1 LEAYGLLKEIF
12 AWWTARMLECLP
24 ENLRQLDIASDAALI
39 VAVTDAASPSSV
51 TLSQTRRGRE
61 EPVGRLVLDEHSPS
75 AIAALALPT
84 RHHSVRLRLPE
95 SYLLERSLLLPLAA
109 DRDLAGVLSHE
120 IDRITPF
127 RADEI
132 FWQFAVEQRDRAKG
146 QMKIR
151 LSLVPKAP
159 WDSLLTAFSA
169 AGVPVTT
176 IELPQLG
183 RRIDVD
189 RNLSRREQ
197 WARHRQLGLAGLFVG
212 MAVIAILLPFVTQAL
227 ALHTVD
233 QQIASLRPDVA
244 KAEALRQQITNGTT
258 GIDAIAAEEA
268 RTGDVLAVLAA
279 VTDALPDDT
288 YLTSLSLRQGHLSL
302 SGQSTAAAQL
312 IGTLSA
318 KHLLRNAAFDAPI
331 TRSDQSKLDLFSI
344 RADLVGSGS
353 RP

>member
-24 ENLRQLDIASDAALI
+24 ERLRQFDIASDAALI
-39 VAVTDAASPSSV
+39 VAVTDAGTPMTV
-51 TLSQTRRGRE
+51 TLSQIRRGRE
-61 EPVGRLVLDEHSPS
+61 EPTGRFVLDDQGQS
-75 AIAALALPT
+75 AIAALVQRA
-84 RHHSVRLRLPE
+84 RHRSVRVRLPE
-95 SYLLERSLLLPLAA
+95 SYLLERSLLLPLVA
-109 DRDLAGVLSHE
+109 DRDLAAVLSHE

-132 FWQFAVEQRDRAKG
+132 FWQFAVAQRDRAKG
-146 QMKIR
+146 QMTIR

-159 WDSLLTAFSA
+159 WATLLTALA
-169 AGVPVTT
+169 ASGVPATT
-176 IELPQLG
+176 IELPQSG

-197 WARHRQLGLAGLFVG
+197 WARHRQWGVAGLFGV
-212 MAVIAILLPFVTQAL
+212 MAVLAIIVPFVTQAL
-227 ALHTVD
+227 ALHAVS

-244 KAEALRQQITNGTT
+244 KADTLRRQITNGTT

-312 IGTLSA
+312 IGTLSGQ
-318 KHLLRNAAFDAPI
+318 HLLRNAAFDAPI
-331 TRSDQSKLDLFSI
+331 TRSDQAKLDLFSI

>member
-1 LEAYGLLKEIF
+1 MEADGLLKEIF
-12 AWWTARMLECLP
+12 AWWSARMLECLP
-24 ENLRQLDIASDAALI
+24 ESLRHFDIASDAALI
-39 VAVTDAASPSSV
+39 VAVTDAGAPLAV
-51 TLSQTRRGRE
+51 RVSQLRQRRE
-61 EPVGRLVLDEHSPS
+61 EPARDFVLDEHGQL
-75 AIAALALPT
+75 ALAALSQRT
-84 RHHSVRLRLPE
+84 RHRGVRLRLPD
-95 SYLLERSLLLPLAA
+95 SCLLERSLVLPLVA
-109 DRDLAGVLSHE
+109 DRDLAGVLHHE

-146 QMKIR
+146 RMTIR

-159 WDSLLTAFSA
+159 WQAHLMALVA
-169 AGVPVTT
+169 AGVPATT
-176 IELPQLG
+176 IELPQSG

-189 RNLSRREQ
+189 RHMSRRER
-197 WARHRQLGLAGLFVG
+197 WDRHRQWGVAGLFGV
-212 MAVIAILLPFVTQAL
+212 MAVVAVVLPFVTQAL
-227 ALHTVD
+227 ALHSVD
-233 QQIASLRPDVA
+233 QQIASLRPDLA
-244 KAEALRQQITNGTT
+244 KAEALRQQIANGTT

-312 IGTLSA
+312 IGTLSGQ
-318 KHLLRNAAFDAPI
+318 HLLRNTAFDAPI
-331 TRSDQSKLDLFSI
+331 TRSDQAKLDIFSI